1 MDPSPP
7 QGHIVV
13 TDDSLTVRMMLKS
26 HLEGAGYRV
35 SVCPDGEAC
44 LELLG
49 GGGPPPDLVLLDVVM
64 PGVDGLEVLGRLKG
78 DPHAGFVPVILLT
91 AQGEVS
97 DRVHGLD
104 QGAGDYIAKPFE
116 ADELLARVR
125 AHIRIKRL
133 QDALSEQ
140 NAALE
145 TANRDKAALL
155 AELEAKNAQLAA
167 LARTD
172 PLTGVANRG
181 HIEQC
186 LADEVA
192 RARRFGHRLAVGMLD
207 IDFFKRINDGFGH
220 PFGDRV
226 IREVAR
232 ILTQT
237 LRQVDKVGRYGG
249 EEFLLVLPDT
259 DIEGAHILAERVR
272 ALMADF
278 TFEPQ
283 DYRGTVSIG
292 VASWLPG
299 NESWEA
305 LVSRADQALYA
316 AKESGRNRV
325 CCWQED
331 GKGVPA

>member
-1 MDPSPP
+1 MEPTPE
-7 QGHIVV
+7 GHIVV

-35 SVCPDGEAC
+35 STCADGEAC
-44 LELLG
+44 LALLAAE
-49 GGGPPPDLVLLDVVM
+49 PRLPDLVLLDVIM
-64 PGVDGLEVLGRLKG
+64 PGMDGLEVLGRLK
-78 DPHAGFVPVILLT
+78 AGEERGYLPVILLT

-104 QGAGDYIAKPFE
+104 LGADDYIPKPFE

-133 QDALSEQ
+133 RDALAAQ
-140 NAALE
+140 NNALE
-145 TANRDKAALL
+145 AANREKAALL
-155 AELEAKNAQLAA
+155 SELEAKNAQLAE
-167 LARTD
+167 LAQTD

-181 HIEQC
+181 HIEHC

-192 RARRFGHRLAVGMLD
+192 RARRHGHRLAVGMLD
-207 IDFFKRINDGFGH
+207 IDHFKRVNDGFGH

-232 ILTQT
+232 ILAETV
-237 LRQVDKVGRYGG
+237 RQVDKVGRYGG

-259 DIEGAHILAERVR
+259 DLEGARILAERVR
-272 ALMADF
+272 ALVDEV
-278 TFEPQ
+278 TFEAEGFH
-283 DYRGTVSIG
+283 GTVSIG
-292 VASWLPG
+292 VAQWTP
-299 NESWEA
+299 ESDTWEG
-305 LVSRADQALYA
+305 LVSQADQALDE

-325 CCWQED
+325 CCWKGQ
-331 GKGVPA
+331 GRGVPA